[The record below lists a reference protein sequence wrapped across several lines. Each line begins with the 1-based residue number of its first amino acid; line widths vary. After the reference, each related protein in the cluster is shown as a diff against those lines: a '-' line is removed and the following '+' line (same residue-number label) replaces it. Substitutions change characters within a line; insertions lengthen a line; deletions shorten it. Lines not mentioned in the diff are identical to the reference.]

1 MSQPQRENS
10 HAASR
15 SRNPSFDQRL
25 SDFIVRLRR
34 EYSGDKDAEKIIT
47 TFEGLFSQDTLEK
60 YMNRIH
66 DVYKDLGRS
75 PARPLKPTA
84 QKDYYDEHTVRNL
97 ISQIESAESY
107 RWLYRQLDL
116 EFRKFL
122 DRMKKDPTCPAA
134 VHIQTICA
142 KRNLRRKNPEQ
153 KFRAYLTWKAY

>member
-1 MSQPQRENS
+1 MDHNRPNTQ
-10 HAASR
+10 
-15 SRNPSFDQRL
+15 L

-97 ISQIESAESY
+97 ISQIESAGTARARRVLSVVVPPAGSGIPQISRSHEERSYLSGRSTYSNDMRQEESS
-107 RWLYRQLDL
+107 Q
-116 EFRKFL
+116 
-122 DRMKKDPTCPAA
+122 KKP
-134 VHIQTICA
+134 
-142 KRNLRRKNPEQ
+142 
-153 KFRAYLTWKAY
+153 